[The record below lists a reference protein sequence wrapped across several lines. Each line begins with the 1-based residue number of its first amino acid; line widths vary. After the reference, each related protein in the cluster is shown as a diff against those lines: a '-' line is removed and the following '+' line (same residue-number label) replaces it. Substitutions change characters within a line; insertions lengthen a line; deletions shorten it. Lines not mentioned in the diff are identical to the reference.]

1 MFLRTPEHNF
11 DIHVLR
17 TFTRELN
24 GWIVQLQSTSPDA
37 SETINQV
44 IYALNHTFR
53 EVERSYLVWRNE
65 RIQSVLQHGKFF
77 SFFSPAYRSKGN
89 ETQPLPHVQ
98 VSITPEPAFK
108 LPFGAVSEADLR
120 RRSRP
125 STLRSSSQGL

>member
-1 MFLRTPEHNF
+1 LFLRTPEHNF

-77 SFFSPAYRSKGN
+77 SLLFSRLSVEG
-89 ETQPLPHVQ
+89 E
-98 VSITPEPAFK
+98 
-108 LPFGAVSEADLR
+108 
-120 RRSRP
+120 
-125 STLRSSSQGL
+125 